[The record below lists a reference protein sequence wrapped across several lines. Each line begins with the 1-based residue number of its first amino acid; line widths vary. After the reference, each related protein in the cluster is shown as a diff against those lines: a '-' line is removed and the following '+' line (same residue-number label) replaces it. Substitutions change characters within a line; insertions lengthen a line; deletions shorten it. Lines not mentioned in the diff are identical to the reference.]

1 MSPWKEISSGR
12 IAWATPAAALL
23 AGAVVPALPAQEAGA
38 TCPPALTALE
48 QARAGLLSGCIEWSV
63 LPQGDENKALFF
75 VSRYASSGDLIFENR
90 GDSEGWTEF
99 DWETGKGVSRYPQL
113 YMVNPE
119 GVWHFQETGL
129 SCSVAKAG
137 DARSR
142 WEQEMRDVRAMGI
155 TPFSSSME
163 HTRGIAS
170 IWGSAGDP
178 VVEWRT
184 DIEDELHVVVAR
196 RRSGASVTWHI
207 NPARG
212 WNAERVE
219 FDNGTERWTAVSSLA
234 QFGETWFPQETR
246 YYRNDELQEV
256 IQVRTASFNGPEDPP
271 RFTPTHLG
279 VEPGANVIL
288 QGVEQHP
295 QGPDLP
301 VWNGDKIAPLREW
314 LDDVRSG
321 RRQPGP
327 NIRRASARGYLE
339 SPYDTP
345 EQLARRELAHRTAVI
360 RSQTERHVGLWER
373 YVRQFIERYRLDKEQ
388 ADRAWAIFLECR
400 RRADEYIQ
408 RRRDRFTE
416 LISQVL
422 AARKAGQNEKA
433 EELASQ
439 VQRLREP
446 IDRIFEESLKPRL
459 EKLPTRAQRAAAEAA
474 PASQA
479 AQRPGG

>member
-1 MSPWKEISSGR
+1 MQVVGARAR

-23 AGAVVPALPAQEAGA
+23 AGAAVPALLAQEPVA
-38 TCPPALTALE
+38 TRPEALTALE
-48 QARAGLLSGCIEWSV
+48 QARAGLLSGRIEWSV

-75 VSRYASSGDLIFENR
+75 VSRYASNGDLIFENR
-90 GDSEGWTEF
+90 GDREGWTRF
-99 DWETGKGVSRYPQL
+99 DWETGKGLSRYPQL
-113 YMVNPE
+113 YMVNAD
-119 GVWHFQETGL
+119 GVWYFKETDL
-129 SCSVAKAG
+129 SCQVAREG
-137 DARSR
+137 NARWS
-142 WEQEMRDVRAMGI
+142 WEQEMRDVRAMGL
-155 TPFSSSME
+155 TSFSSSME
-163 HTRGIAS
+163 YTRGIAS

-184 DIEDELHVVVAR
+184 DIEDDLHVVVAR

-219 FDNGTERWTAVSSLA
+219 FDDGTERWTAVSSLA

-256 IQVRTASFNGPEDPP
+256 IQVRTASFNNPEDPP
-271 RFTPTHLG
+271 RFTPKDLG
-279 VEPGANVIL
+279 VEPGCNIVP
-288 QGVEQHP
+288 QGPGPRP
-295 QGPDLP
+295 QGPDALT
-301 VWNGDKIAPLREW
+301 WNGDNAVPHREW
-314 LDDVRSG
+314 VDDLRSG

-327 NIRRASARGYLE
+327 NIRRAYDRGYLE

-345 EQLARRELAHRTAVI
+345 EELARRELAYRQRMI
-360 RSQTERHVGLWER
+360 RSRSERHVGLWER
-373 YVRQFIERYRLDKEQ
+373 YVRQFIERYRLDREQ
-388 ADRAWAIFLECR
+388 ADRAWAIFRECR

-416 LISQVL
+416 LISQML

-439 VQRLREP
+439 VQRLCEP

-474 PASQA
+474 PASPA
-479 AQRPGG
+479 AQGSGG